1 MASPDFYVY
10 AAQQRMA
17 EIEAQRAQALADL
30 AQYKATSDYQSA
42 GQGCGAD
49 RKPRRRAAK
58 HRQPAFAICRK
69 SAGSRAVELSAEE
82 RHAKPIERM
91 DWQDALDLA
100 RTSKYGKDLSHDDP
114 AVAAG
119 YREVLARRARG
130 E

>member
-1 MASPDFYVY
+1 MIIKALGRAVAQIANLDAERQNIASLHSRYVES
-10 AAQQRMA
+10 QRVP
-17 EIEAQRAQALADL
+17 EL
-30 AQYKATSDYQSA
+30 
-42 GQGCGAD
+42 
-49 RKPRRRAAK
+49 
-58 HRQPAFAICRK
+58 
-69 SAGSRAVELSAEE
+69 VELSAEE